1 MKRTVPESFRVL
13 LLLCYYFVGA
23 APEKR
28 LEIVWGVWRSAMD
41 LVTSRQQLI
50 WQSEART
57 SAGLIGAIPGMNR
70 GSILRSYTYFW

>member
-28 LEIVWGVWRSAMD
+28 LEIVWGAGD
-41 LVTSRQQLI
+41 QQ
-50 WQSEART
+50 W
-57 SAGLIGAIPGMNR
+57 
-70 GSILRSYTYFW
+70 IL